1 MKTYILKDKFL
12 QPLLITLCYS
22 FFYIGKS
29 NDLVFFAIL
38 VLIVLT
44 VFFIAHYFKTDLYI
58 QNFSIVNN
66 TLEIQY
72 QRNLSKNDL
81 KSFLTDSKTIKSV
94 SFNSKSFLDIS
105 HIIAIKYIDEEGLH
119 LKKIFKTNNDGTFT
133 SIIHHLKNEKKQ
145 SHFL

>member
-1 MKTYILKDKFL
+1 MKTDILKDKFL

-29 NDLVFFAIL
+29 NDMVFFGIL
-38 VLIVLT
+38 FLIMLT
-44 VFFIAHYFKTDLYI
+44 VFFIVHYFKADLYI

-66 TLEIQY
+66 ALEIRY
-72 QRNLSKNDL
+72 QRNLSKNDV
-81 KSFLTDSKTIKSV
+81 KSFLTHSKTIKSF
-94 SFNSKSFLDIS
+94 SFNSKSFLDTSHNIS
-105 HIIAIKYIDEEGLH
+105 IKYIDEDGLH
-119 LKKIFKTNNDGTFT
+119 LKKIFKTNNDDTFT

>member
-29 NDLVFFAIL
+29 NDMVFFGIL
-38 VLIVLT
+38 FLIMLT
-44 VFFIAHYFKTDLYI
+44 VFFIVHYFKTDLYI
-58 QNFSIVNN
+58 QNFSITNN
-66 TLEIQY
+66 ALEIQY
-72 QRNLSKNDL
+72 QRNLSKNDV
-81 KSFLTDSKTIKSV
+81 KTFLAHYKTIKSF
-94 SFNSKSFLDIS
+94 SFNSKSFLDTSHTIS
-105 HIIAIKYIDEEGLH
+105 IKYIDEDGLH
-119 LKKIFKTNNDGTFT
+119 LKKIFKTNNDDTFT